1 MADDT
6 DTAAFV
12 QSLKNDNTVRKTTSD
27 MRLFTKWLKC
37 NNEMRLAEEI
47 PVTEL
52 DKCLARLFMT
62 GNPQSLVRTVWM
74 NNTLH
79 FGLRSREE
87 HTTLRWGDIQMKATT
102 DGQQYL
108 EHTERITK
116 TRNGANLDTRA
127 FQAKMFADTG
137 NIRCPIQTYKQ
148 FLRRRPDDMVADDCP
163 SYLGFSRQTKDDGVW
178 FSRQA

>member
-1 MADDT
+1 MYSHKNVYYFNLIVYT
-6 DTAAFV
+6 
-12 QSLKNDNTVRKTTSD
+12 SLNQIFFTQTNSLN
-27 MRLFTKWLKC
+27 LF
-37 NNEMRLAEEI
+37 A
-47 PVTEL
+47 
-52 DKCLARLFMT
+52 

-102 DGQQYL
+102 DGGQYL

-137 NIRCPIQTYKQ
+137 NVSGKV
-148 FLRRRPDDMVADDCP
+148 L
-163 SYLGFSRQTKDDGVW
+163 
-178 FSRQA
+178 